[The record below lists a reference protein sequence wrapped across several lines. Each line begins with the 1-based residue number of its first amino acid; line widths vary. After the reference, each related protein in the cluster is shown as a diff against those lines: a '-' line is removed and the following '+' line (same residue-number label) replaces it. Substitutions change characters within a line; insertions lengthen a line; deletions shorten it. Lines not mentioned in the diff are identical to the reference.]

1 NDENFHAKGFFF
13 RNKDSWQIILGSSNL
28 TQSALTINNE
38 WNLLINTSLADV
50 TTQQILAEFDY
61 LFDRAKYPI
70 DILDEYIQ
78 IYQRASKLANKII
91 QRI

>member
-1 NDENFHAKGFFF
+1 MMKTFMLRDFFF

-38 WNLLINTSLADV
+38 WNLLIKTSLADV

-61 LFDRAKYPI
+61 SF
-70 DILDEYIQ
+70 
-78 IYQRASKLANKII
+78 
-91 QRI
+91 